1 MNRWPVALLALA
13 FPLLA
18 HAAAITGSKALAVA
32 SVAVLVLAVAW
43 PSRRRSFAFPLI
55 LAAAGGVFAAAW
67 RAGQVHALTML
78 PPILIT
84 FAVGWQFARSLQAD
98 RTPLV
103 QRIAA
108 ALHPESLA
116 LPGVPEYARRVT
128 LLWAVLLGTLCAIDL
143 VLALL
148 AVPGGLLQA
157 VGIEPFA
164 PVPIRYWSLFAN
176 VLSYLAIAAF
186 FAAEFAW
193 RRHRF
198 PQQPY
203 RGFGDFMVRVARL
216 GPAFWRGR

>member
-1 MNRWPVALLALA
+1 MAELGKDFFRPDFSEWEFYLKGMLETLAI
-13 FPLLA
+13 
-18 HAAAITGSKALAVA
+18 AIWG
-32 SVAVLVLAVAW
+32 
-43 PSRRRSFAFPLI
+43 
-55 LAAAGGVFAAAW
+55 
-67 RAGQVHALTML
+67 
-78 PPILIT
+78 
-84 FAVGWQFARSLQAD
+84 
-98 RTPLV
+98 
-103 QRIAA
+103 
-108 ALHPESLA
+108 
-116 LPGVPEYARRVT
+116 T
-128 LLWAVLLGTLCAIDL
+128 LLAVLLGTLCAIDL